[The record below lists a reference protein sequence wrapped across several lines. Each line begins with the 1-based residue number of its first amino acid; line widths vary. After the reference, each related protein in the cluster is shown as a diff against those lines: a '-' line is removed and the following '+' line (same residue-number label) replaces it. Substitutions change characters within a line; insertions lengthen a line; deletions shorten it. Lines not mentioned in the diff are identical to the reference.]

1 MCQSANS
8 RKATDFIPRFN
19 IFILLILSYI
29 FIIVYPIADMGLVV
43 ENALLISPPSHC
55 HYTNAPHHIHPSATN
70 RITK

>member
-1 MCQSANS
+1 
-8 RKATDFIPRFN
+8 
-19 IFILLILSYI
+19 LLILSYI